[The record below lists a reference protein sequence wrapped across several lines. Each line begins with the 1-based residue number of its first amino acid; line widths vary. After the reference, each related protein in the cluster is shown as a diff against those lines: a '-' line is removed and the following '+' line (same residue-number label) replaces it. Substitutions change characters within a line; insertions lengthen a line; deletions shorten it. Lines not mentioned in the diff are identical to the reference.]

1 MSAPRTYRPPSGRPR
16 SFSPA
21 RSGGAEPR
29 SVAPPDVARRLWREA
44 CEAAGWDAA
53 EPDRAPERM
62 VAALRALG
70 AVPFPLA
77 HGDLRGL
84 FAAGVADQWRLYVKA
99 SGPAVR
105 GWAAPMVSA
114 GARRLADLL
123 IEMGADKAAA
133 WRAATGQRD
142 D

>member
-1 MSAPRTYRPPSGRPR
+1 MSGARTYRPPSGRPR

-21 RSGGAEPR
+21 RPSGAEPR
-29 SVAPPDVARRLWREA
+29 SAAPPDVARRLWRDA

-53 EPDRAPERM
+53 SPDAPPERM
-62 VAALRALG
+62 ISALRALG
-70 AVPFPLA
+70 AVPFPLESR
-77 HGDLRGL
+77 DLRGL

-99 SGPAVR
+99 TSAETR
-105 GWAAPMVSA
+105 RWAAPMVSA

-123 IEMGADKAAA
+123 IELGAEKAAA
-133 WRAATGQRD
+133 WRAATGQKD